1 MDTLRFVHPA
11 CGVKSI
17 ILKKL
22 SHGISFIEV
31 LVSLLLISLVLLGA
45 DAMQI
50 VLLQKSRE
58 LYFRSIAQ
66 HQLQSMA
73 GQLSVLIKQAELT
86 KSIADWNRVNAMLLP
101 QGVGS
106 VSGQFPV
113 YEIDLVWNGATQ
125 ADCHLKEKQ
134 NITCL
139 SNEILFVE

>member
-1 MDTLRFVHPA
+1 
-11 CGVKSI
+11 
-17 ILKKL
+17 
-22 SHGISFIEV
+22 
-31 LVSLLLISLVLLGA
+31 
-45 DAMQI
+45 MQI